1 MKRLLTVAA
10 VAATLLT
17 VGGSVSALSSKEP
30 ATKAPVAKKVAVV
43 ESPAAI
49 EPVVTE
55 AAPVAP
61 EPKTVTVARGD
72 YLSRLAAAN
81 STTYLRLFY
90 ANTEIA
96 NPDLIFPGQV
106 LSVPAEDEALVAR
119 ALPETAP
126 VEVKQQVAANPA
138 ADTQPV
144 APAPTRAP
152 APRQV
157 TAPAAPAV
165 ANGSVWDRLAM
176 CEATGNWAINTGNG
190 YYGGLQFTLS
200 SWRAVGGTGYPH
212 EASRE
217 EQISRGIKLQA
228 LQGWGAWP
236 ACTAKLGIR

>member
-10 VAATLLT
+10 VAVSLLT

-30 ATKAPVAKKVAVV
+30 AAKAPAAQKVAVS
-43 ESPAAI
+43 EAPAVVQ
-49 EPVVTE
+49 PV
-55 AAPVAP
+55 AAPAP
-61 EPKTVTVARGD
+61 TTLTVAKGD
-72 YLSRLAAAN
+72 NLSKLAAAN

-106 LSVPAEDEALVAR
+106 LRVPAADEELTAR
-119 ALPETAP
+119 ALPVTAP
-126 VEVKQQVAANPA
+126 VEIKQQVAADPA
-138 ADTQPV
+138 VETKPV
-144 APAPTRAP
+144 APAPVAAPAP
-152 APRQV
+152 APRPV
-157 TAPAAPAV
+157 AAPAAPAV
-165 ANGSVWDRLAM
+165 ADGSVWDRLAM

-190 YYGGLQFTLS
+190 FFGGLQFTLS

-217 EQISRGIKLQA
+217 EQIARGIKLQA

-236 ACTAKLGIR
+236 ACSAKLGLR